1 MDGRFDRRL
10 SSIFIFGTL
19 YGLDGRQ
26 TRVRMAVDTGAT
38 RTVLRASILRYV
50 GYDLTTNVS
59 PVRMTSATGVQA
71 AVLTWVR
78 NLAALGRSGP
88 LSVVAHE
95 LPPTFEGHGLL
106 GRDFFGYNILTI
118 DFTRSIVS
126 LRPPYPRWQFWR

>member
-19 YGLDGRQ
+19 HGLDGRQ
-26 TRVRMAVDTGAT
+26 TRVRPAVDTGAN
-38 RTVLRASILRYV
+38 RTVIRASILRYL

-71 AVLTWVR
+71 AVLTRVW
-78 NLAALGRSGP
+78 NLAALGQSGP

-95 LPPTFEGHGLL
+95 LPATFEGHGLL
-106 GRDFFGYNILTI
+106 GRDFFGYNVLTI
-118 DFTRSIVS
+118 DFTRSVVS
-126 LRPPYPRWQFWR
+126 LRPPREWWQFWR